1 MNFGSCRMSID
12 INSLQPGFKYLLF
25 ERVNREKNEFRY
37 YYLSWQPSLFDRG
50 AVVRTY
56 GRLTGQSRTLAPVP
70 FPTLDDA
77 WPLIRATIRA
87 RLRNGYTVVEPE
99 EIAQVIQK
107 FGIK

>member
-1 MNFGSCRMSID
+1 MSID

-25 ERVNREKNEFRY
+25 ERVNRKRNEFRY

-50 AVVRTY
+50 TVVRTY

-70 FPTLDDA
+70 YPTLDDA
-77 WPLIRATIRA
+77 WPLIRAIIA
-87 RLRNGYTVVEPE
+87 RLRNGYAIVEPR
-99 EIAQVIQK
+99 EIAEVIQK